1 VKVERTVPPVERGTT
16 RVLVPT
22 MGALH
27 DGHRSLMRAARVQA
41 GESGEVVVSVF
52 VNPTQFAA
60 GEDFDAYP
68 RTLHDDEL
76 VCQAEGVDLL
86 YAPTVSD
93 IYGTDNRG
101 DRIRVD
107 PGPLGRELEG
117 GSRPTHFTGVL
128 TVVSILFHRVRP
140 DVAIFGEKDYQQ
152 LQLIRR
158 MNDDLGFGIR
168 IVGVETVRDVDG
180 LALSSRN
187 SYLSSQARHRAAS
200 IPAAMDAAQSA
211 AREGADAAKAAA
223 EGVLRDGGME
233 IDYVEV
239 RSADL
244 GESPEQGAARLLIA
258 CTVEGTRLIDNCL
271 INVGEGR

>member
-1 VKVERTVPPVERGTT
+1 MKVGRTVSPVEPGVT

-41 GESGEVVVSVF
+41 GESGEVVVSIF
-52 VNPTQFAA
+52 VNPTQFAE

-68 RTLHDDEL
+68 RTLDDDEQ
-76 VCQAEGVDLL
+76 VCRDEGIDFL
-86 YAPTVSD
+86 YAPAVSD
-93 IYGTDNRG
+93 IYGSDSRG
-101 DRIRVD
+101 DRISID

-117 GSRPTHFTGVL
+117 EARPTHFSGVL

-140 DVAIFGEKDYQQ
+140 DVAVFGEKDYQQ

-168 IVGVETVRDVDG
+168 IVGIETVRDVDG

-200 IPAAMDAAQSA
+200 IPAAMDAARSA
-211 AREGADAAKAAA
+211 ALDGADAAKAAA
-223 EGVLRDGGME
+223 ERVLRDGGVE
-233 IDYVEV
+233 IDYVDV
-239 RSADL
+239 RSSNL
-244 GESPEQGAARLLIA
+244 GECPEQGPARLLIA
-258 CTVEGTRLIDNCL
+258 GTVEGTRLIDNCP
-271 INVGEGR
+271 INVREGR

>member
-1 VKVERTVPPVERGTT
+1 MKVGRIVPPVEPGVT

-52 VNPTQFAA
+52 VNPTQFAQ

-68 RTLHDDEL
+68 RTLDADEH
-76 VCQAEGVDLL
+76 VCRAEGVDFL

-93 IYGTDNRG
+93 IYRG
-101 DRIRVD
+101 DDRHDRITID
-107 PGPLGRELEG
+107 PGTLGRELEG
-117 GSRPTHFTGVL
+117 EARPTHFSGVL
-128 TVVSILFHRVRP
+128 TVVSILFHRVQP
-140 DVAIFGEKDYQQ
+140 DIAVFGEKDYQQ

-168 IVGVETVRDVDG
+168 VVGIETVRDVDG
-180 LALSSRN
+180 VALSSRN
-187 SYLSSQARHRAAS
+187 AYLSSQARRRAAS
-200 IPAAMDAAQSA
+200 IPAAMNAAQSA
-211 AREGADAAKAAA
+211 AVDGTGAAKDAA
-223 EGVLRDGGME
+223 EEVLRAGGVE

-239 RSADL
+239 RSVDL
-244 GESPEQGAARLLIA
+244 GEGPEQGPARLLIA
-258 CTVEGTRLIDNCL
+258 CMVEGTRLIDNCL
-271 INVGEGR
+271 ITVGEGR